1 MNKDKKMSNDENLFD
16 FHGIG
21 QAIRKGRKKQG
32 MTREQLAEKIG
43 MSFRNMA
50 EIENCGQHPR
60 FQNFYELVTMFN
72 ISVDEY
78 FYPASKPA
86 ASTMRRRVDS
96 LLDGLSD
103 RELAIIEATIQGIGI
118 SREMGEETE

>member
-1 MNKDKKMSNDENLFD
+1 MSKKEINNENLFD

-103 RELAIIEATIQGIGI
+103 RELAIIEATIQGIHI

>member
-1 MNKDKKMSNDENLFD
+1 MSKKENNNENLFD

-103 RELAIIEATIQGIGI
+103 RELAIIEATIQGIHI
-118 SREMGEETE
+118 SKEMGEETE

>member
-1 MNKDKKMSNDENLFD
+1 MSKDKKVNNEKLFD

-32 MTREQLAEKIG
+32 LTREQLAEKIG

-103 RELAIIEATIQGIGI
+103 RELAIIEATIQGIHTARDI
-118 SREMGEETE
+118 KEETE